1 MDELSIPEHLKK
13 KGITLMNGK
22 PYGIIMMKGKR
33 FLFDIFESWG
43 DTQKSL
49 HECLGDLD
57 GDRETR
63 YDIMLLLMLEHQ
75 KRGKLRWWKWRRRR
89 GYQLIDILLR
99 RLPALYRRQ
108 SLSLI
113 LLHLVNIQ
121 LERPASTLIVER
133 RKSII
138 VTSDTAAKANRNV
151 ASVIHLVHFSYL
163 KYSIPKRFL
172 FMC

>member
-75 KRGKLRWWKWRRRR
+75 KRGKLR
-89 GYQLIDILLR
+89 
-99 RLPALYRRQ
+99 
-108 SLSLI
+108 
-113 LLHLVNIQ
+113 
-121 LERPASTLIVER
+121 
-133 RKSII
+133 
-138 VTSDTAAKANRNV
+138 
-151 ASVIHLVHFSYL
+151 
-163 KYSIPKRFL
+163 
-172 FMC
+172 